1 MTIIEILASIA
12 LALGAFFSV
21 VGVLGIIRMP
31 DVYSRIHAAGIV
43 STLGI
48 LGLLAGATLLMPEI
62 ALRAAALG
70 LFLVLTSPVSAPTGR
85 ASPAPTRS
93 GMILGQVQT
102 RARMRRRTTDLSGDG
117 ASPPRASP
125 APRIV
130 VGDHGARDAGA
141 RRSGILGPSI

>member
-48 LGLLAGATLLMPEI
+48 VGLLAGATLLMPEI

-70 LFLVLTSPVSAPTGR
+70 LFLVLTSPVSAHAI
-85 ASPAPTRS
+85 ASAAHRQ
-93 GMILGQVQT
+93 GV
-102 RARMRRRTTDLSGDG
+102 AR
-117 ASPPRASP
+117 
-125 APRIV
+125 
-130 VGDHGARDAGA
+130 AGA
-141 RRSGILGPSI
+141 VRDDLGENPGPRSDEA